1 MKYRMYDLI
10 EKKKHKIPLTLDE
23 IQEMILAYTA
33 GEIPDYQM
41 SAFLMAVW
49 FQGMTDEELSHFT
62 LAMAASGD
70 ELDLSRVS
78 GVKLDKHST
87 GGVGDKTTLVV
98 APVLA
103 ALGVPTAKMSGRG
116 LGFTGGTVDKL
127 ESIPGLRS
135 ELTEE
140 EFLRILRTVGFVD
153 AAQTKELA
161 PADKLLYALRDVTA
175 TIDSIPLIASS
186 IMSKKLASGADKIVL
201 DVKCGS
207 GAFMRDISSAKA
219 LAGQMIRIGEHTERE
234 ITAVISDMDQPLG
247 RAVGNALEVM
257 ESVEVLK
264 GGGEERLVSLCIAL
278 AVEMLQLSDK
288 ARPTREEAEEAVKEI
303 LQNGAAL
310 DRFRAYVREAG
321 GDPAAL
327 DRTQVETKYRKE
339 ILSDTIKKI
348 SDDQ

>member
-103 ALGVPTAKMSGRG
+103 ALGVPTAKMSGR
-116 LGFTGGTVDKL
+116 
-127 ESIPGLRS
+127 
-135 ELTEE
+135 
-140 EFLRILRTVGFVD
+140 
-153 AAQTKELA
+153 
-161 PADKLLYALRDVTA
+161 
-175 TIDSIPLIASS
+175 
-186 IMSKKLASGADKIVL
+186 
-201 DVKCGS
+201 
-207 GAFMRDISSAKA
+207 
-219 LAGQMIRIGEHTERE
+219 
-234 ITAVISDMDQPLG
+234 
-247 RAVGNALEVM
+247 
-257 ESVEVLK
+257 
-264 GGGEERLVSLCIAL
+264 
-278 AVEMLQLSDK
+278 
-288 ARPTREEAEEAVKEI
+288 
-303 LQNGAAL
+303 
-310 DRFRAYVREAG
+310 
-321 GDPAAL
+321 
-327 DRTQVETKYRKE
+327 
-339 ILSDTIKKI
+339 
-348 SDDQ
+348 